1 MKRAK
6 HLLALAITAIL
17 AIAMATPAFAASIT
31 INSGADSGDKAE
43 TTTYTYYEIFKADI
57 ATAGTVDPA
66 TGGLTE
72 EGVAAYYIPAA
83 NADLATLVNATSVFK
98 TTLSADGSRY
108 IVELE
113 GTPNGAA
120 IAAALN
126 TADIKAK
133 ALATSTFAQT
143 TPAGT
148 ATASNLDPGYYLIT
162 SDLGTV
168 LAVQTLSDV
177 TINEKNDYPSV
188 TKTVAETSNSA
199 QIGDDVVFT
208 IALTIPATAN
218 KEIVVHDTM
227 SDGLTFK
234 NAVVNGA
241 DATDATVS
249 DDGKT
254 ITFSEAFVST
264 LTTNK
269 TVTITYT
276 AELNTSAEINTSA
289 DNADKNTNSVY
300 LTYSNFT
307 SKTTTVGMD
316 TQEIELTK
324 YDGADTSKKPIAGA
338 KFELRANGTAIKL
351 SGSGTSF
358 KVDPRG
364 TVTQITT
371 VANTPITVD
380 GLDADVTYTWVE
392 IDPPTGYNGL
402 TEGVDVKPVANKVVK
417 SEVANNKG
425 ATLPSTGGMGTT
437 LIYAVGAILVIGS
450 GIGFVARRKMN
461 A

>member
-6 HLLALAITAIL
+6 HLLAFALAAIM
-17 AIAMATPAFAASIT
+17 AFVMATPAFAASIT

-57 ATAGTVDPA
+57 ATAGTVDPT
-66 TGGLTE
+66 TGELTQK
-72 EGVAAYYIPAA
+72 GVAAYYIPAD
-83 NADLATLVNATSVFK
+83 NAELATLVNATSVFK
-98 TTLSADGSRY
+98 TTLSADRSRY

-113 GTPNGAA
+113 GTPDGAA
-120 IAAALN
+120 IADALN
-126 TADIKAK
+126 TPGIKAN
-133 ALATSTFAQT
+133 ALATDTFAQT
-143 TPAGT
+143 KPAGT

-168 LAVQTLSDV
+168 LAVQTLSNV

-188 TKTVAETSNSA
+188 TKTVAGTSNSA

-208 IALTIPATAN
+208 ITLKIPATAN

-234 NAVVNGA
+234 EAKVDGA
-241 DATDATVS
+241 SATVS
-249 DDGKT
+249 RDGTT
-254 ITFSEAFVST
+254 ITFSEETVST
-264 LTTNK
+264 LTEETI
-269 TVTITYT
+269 VTITYT
-276 AELNTSAEINTSA
+276 ATLNTNAIINTSA
-289 DNADKNTNSVY
+289 DTADKNTNSVY

-316 TQEIELTK
+316 TQEIMLTK
-324 YDGADTSKKPIAGA
+324 YDGADKSKNPIAGA
-338 KFELRANGTAIKL
+338 KFELRANGTNGTAVKL

-358 KVDPRG
+358 KVDPSG

-371 VANTPITVD
+371 VANTPITVE

-392 IDPPTGYNGL
+392 IDPPTGYNEL
-402 TEGVDVKPVANKVVK
+402 TAGVIVEPAANTIVN
-417 SEVANNKG
+417 SEIANNKG
-425 ATLPSTGGMGTT
+425 TTLPSTGGMGTT

>member
-31 INSGADSGDKAE
+31 IKSGADSGDAAE

-66 TGGLTE
+66 TGGLTK
-72 EGVAAYYIPAA
+72 EGVAAYYIPAD

-133 ALATSTFAQT
+133 ALATNTFAQT
-143 TPAGT
+143 KPAGT

-208 IALTIPATAN
+208 ITLTIPATAN

-241 DATDATVS
+241 SATVS
-249 DDGKT
+249 TDGKT
-254 ITFSEAFVST
+254 ITFSEATVSA
-264 LTTNK
+264 LTADT

-276 AELNTSAEINTSA
+276 ATLNTNAVINTSA

-316 TQEIELTK
+316 TQEIKLTK

-338 KFELRANGTAIKL
+338 KFELRANGTAVKL

-358 KVDPRG
+358 KVDPNG

-392 IDPPTGYNGL
+392 IDPPTGYNEL
-402 TEGVDVKPVANKVVK
+402 TEGVDVKPVADTVVN

-425 ATLPSTGGMGTT
+425 TTLPSTGGMGTT